1 LRKVL
6 QKKEIIKKTRR
17 CRKMKKHIDRIDR
30 IRKNANIQSNF
41 DRLMELNSLKVYDMI
56 NRF

>member
-1 LRKVL
+1 
-6 QKKEIIKKTRR
+6 
-17 CRKMKKHIDRIDR
+17 MKKHIDRIDR

-41 DRLMELNSLKVYDMI
+41 DRLMELNSLKVYDII